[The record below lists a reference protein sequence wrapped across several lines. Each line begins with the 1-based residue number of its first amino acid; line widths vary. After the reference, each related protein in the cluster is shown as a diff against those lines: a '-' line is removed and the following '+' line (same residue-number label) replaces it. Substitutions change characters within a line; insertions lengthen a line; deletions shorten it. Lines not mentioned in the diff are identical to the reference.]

1 MARRCDLCGKQTVFG
16 NNVSHSNRKTRRK
29 WVPNLVDLKA
39 NLQGEVKK
47 VRVCTK
53 CLKKGNIEKVI

>member
-16 NNVSHSNRKTRRK
+16 NKVSHSNRKTRRK
-29 WVPNLVDLKA
+29 WKPNLVDLKA
-39 NLQGEVKK
+39 NIQGEVKK

-53 CLKKGNIEKVI
+53 CLKKGNIVKVV